1 MPACPGGRCIAA
13 PAVACGSPAPLH
25 ADRIAADI
33 KARLRACRQPAPAA
47 LWPADEYA
55 PGLAARF
62 HLVAEAPPE
71 PFRPAPVKAQVAR
84 FDPSALI
91 RFPPLVARWLAM
103 MKAVKAANQ
112 SRVAEVAE
120 R

>member
-1 MPACPGGRCIAA
+1 MASVSLTVLSKSQVSAWTKPGAGLSWRTVHRSAC
-13 PAVACGSPAPLH
+13 
-25 ADRIAADI
+25 
-33 KARLRACRQPAPAA
+33 CRQPAPAA
-47 LWPADEYA
+47 LRPAAEYA